1 MKNGKWFFA
10 SMIKKIIIFVEV
22 KLNKI
27 CSYHKLL
34 LKVNNIMKND
44 FLSKEKKCQEFFD
57 LYNFD
62 KETFINLIDFFY
74 FNTKDV

>member
-1 MKNGKWFFA
+1 
-10 SMIKKIIIFVEV
+10 MIFCKHDKKIIIFVEE

-44 FLSKEKKCQEFFD
+44 FLSKEKKCQEFFE

>member
-1 MKNGKWFFA
+1 
-10 SMIKKIIIFVEV
+10 MIKKIIIFVEE

-34 LKVNNIMKND
+34 LKVHNIMKND
-44 FLSKEKKCQEFFD
+44 FLSKEKKCQE
-57 LYNFD
+57 LSCIIFD